1 MAPLPDLRHI
11 LTDRLELQ
19 PISMKDA
26 DRLAPFHAD
35 ERVMRFLQHGVLDR
49 AGSDALVA
57 QYEAE
62 WPALGFGS
70 WTVTERS
77 SGRLIGVGGLRVH
90 SGNLGITVRGALIP
104 EKQNMG
110 YGPELG
116 RAAVAFA
123 FDVVGVDRVIGV
135 TLADNIAGQ
144 RSLEKFGMVREK
156 SFLSEDGRTLLLYA
170 VRNPNSGRS
179 QATGRTNPK

>member
-1 MAPLPDLRHI
+1 M
-11 LTDRLELQ
+11 
-19 PISMKDA
+19 
-26 DRLAPFHAD
+26 
-35 ERVMRFLQHGVLDR
+35 
-49 AGSDALVA
+49 
-57 QYEAE
+57 
-62 WPALGFGS
+62 
-70 WTVTERS
+70 
-77 SGRLIGVGGLRVH
+77 
-90 SGNLGITVRGALIP
+90 RGALIP